1 MRELD
6 VNTKT
11 LMPELDEL
19 SPTPLY
25 HQITLHL
32 QRLIQDGTLEPGD
45 QLPSERQLAEET
57 GVSRM
62 TVRQAVHA
70 MVAEGYCER
79 VRGRGIYV
87 RNRPV
92 VIDSH
97 SFEGFTANM
106 GRQGL
111 VASTKAITSRIV
123 DPPDRVREILELGSK
138 TRAVELTRLRLIG
151 SFPAVLETEWF
162 AADRFDGLVKED
174 MSQSLYEIL
183 ERRYDTRISST
194 TDIIRPYLPD
204 SRECALLNVP
214 LGAPVILRDR
224 VGNDDA
230 GHAVEVVRSVYNP
243 DQYEFRMTLV
253 PANGGERTQIQ

>member
-1 MRELD
+1 MD
-6 VNTKT
+6 MKT

-32 QRLIQDGTLEPGD
+32 QQLIKEGKLQPGD

-70 MVAEGYCER
+70 MVADGYCER

-87 RNRPV
+87 RKRPV
-92 VIDSH
+92 IIDSR

-111 VASTKAITSRIV
+111 AASTRSITSRIV
-123 DPPDRVREILELGSK
+123 DPPDLVREILELGPQA
-138 TRAVELTRLRLIG
+138 RVIELTRLRLIG

-162 AADRFDGLVKED
+162 AADRFDGLEKED
-174 MSQSLYEIL
+174 MSRSLYEIL
-183 ERRYDTRISST
+183 ERRYGTKISST
-194 TDIIRPYLPD
+194 TDTIRPYLPD
-204 SRECALLNVP
+204 ERECALLQVP
-214 LGAPVILRDR
+214 IGAPVILRDR
-224 VGNDDA
+224 VGNDA
-230 GHAVEVVRSVYNP
+230 SGKAVEVVRSVYSP

-253 PANGGERTQIQ
+253 PAVGGDRTRIQ